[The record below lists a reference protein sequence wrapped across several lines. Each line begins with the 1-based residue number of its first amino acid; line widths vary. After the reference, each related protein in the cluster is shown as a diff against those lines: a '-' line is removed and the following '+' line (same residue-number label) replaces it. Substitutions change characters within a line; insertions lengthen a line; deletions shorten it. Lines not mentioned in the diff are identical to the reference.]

1 MIISAAEDTIIDFNF
16 TFQVE
21 MGMKNHELVPPS
33 LVASI
38 ADLKHGGTHK
48 ILRELSKHKL
58 LCYEKSGRGE
68 MIIFTFC
75 SLSTVTLLGS
85 HESWS
90 ISFRVGYYARS
101 WLFPPSRTLTSYHS
115 IYFVCNNYYDV
126 HTPQSCI

>member
-1 MIISAAEDTIIDFNF
+1 MHDKRKEKEAIACQKMLSRIINVIISVVEDMIIDFNF

-68 MIIFTFC
+68 RIIFTV
-75 SLSTVTLLGS
+75 TV
-85 HESWS
+85 
-90 ISFRVGYYARS
+90 
-101 WLFPPSRTLTSYHS
+101 
-115 IYFVCNNYYDV
+115 
-126 HTPQSCI
+126 

>member
-1 MIISAAEDTIIDFNF
+1 MHDRKKEKETVAHPQEMLSRIINVIISAVEDTIIDFNF

-75 SLSTVTLLGS
+75 SLSTVLNS
-85 HESWS
+85 
-90 ISFRVGYYARS
+90 VGFS
-101 WLFPPSRTLTSYHS
+101 
-115 IYFVCNNYYDV
+115 
-126 HTPQSCI
+126 

>member
-1 MIISAAEDTIIDFNF
+1 MHDKRKEKEAIACQEMLSRIINVIISVVEDMMIDFNF

-68 MIIFTFC
+68 IIIFTG
-75 SLSTVTLLGS
+75 TV
-85 HESWS
+85 
-90 ISFRVGYYARS
+90 
-101 WLFPPSRTLTSYHS
+101 
-115 IYFVCNNYYDV
+115 
-126 HTPQSCI
+126 

>member
-1 MIISAAEDTIIDFNF
+1 MHDRKKGKETVAHPQEMLSRIISAVEDTIIDFNF

-75 SLSTVTLLGS
+75 SLSTVIFQVILATILK
-85 HESWS
+85 
-90 ISFRVGYYARS
+90 
-101 WLFPPSRTLTSYHS
+101 
-115 IYFVCNNYYDV
+115 
-126 HTPQSCI
+126 

>member
-1 MIISAAEDTIIDFNF
+1 MHDRKEEKETITYPQEMLSRIINVIISAVEDTIIDFNF
-16 TFQVE
+16 AFQVE

-75 SLSTVTLLGS
+75 SLK
-85 HESWS
+85 
-90 ISFRVGYYARS
+90 
-101 WLFPPSRTLTSYHS
+101 
-115 IYFVCNNYYDV
+115 
-126 HTPQSCI
+126 CI

>member
-1 MIISAAEDTIIDFNF
+1 MHDKRKEKEAIACQKMLSRIINVIISVVEDTIIDFNF

-68 MIIFTFC
+68 II
-75 SLSTVTLLGS
+75 
-85 HESWS
+85 
-90 ISFRVGYYARS
+90 II
-101 WLFPPSRTLTSYHS
+101 LFLQLQFKYSNSAGFS
-115 IYFVCNNYYDV
+115 
-126 HTPQSCI
+126 